1 MKKLG
6 AGLVA
11 GLAVSALFL
20 SIGLILAVENSSQ
33 EKQILKKIVRTVRIL
48 R

>member
-11 GLAVSALFL
+11 GLAVSGLFL

-33 EKQILKKIVRTVRIL
+33 EKQILKKIVSTVRIL